1 MNLLNHLPIK
11 VRLGA
16 LVFLLILVG
25 LANSLLGI
33 SGMKDADSAVNNL
46 FNKNLR
52 HAELLGVIAE
62 HNQELRTLLLLTL
75 QHDPSSDF
83 ATMHDHPVS
92 LHTDAIRADMDT
104 INQAW
109 NGYMMEA
116 YPAGLKHHVEVFEK
130 QKDVLF
136 SKGYLPAIKKIEAGE
151 YKSANYLLL
160 TVINPAFGKMLKAVD
175 VMIKQEKLAAEDA
188 FNITHS
194 NYHQMVTV
202 LLVTLTIG
210 ILISILMAY
219 VIISG
224 LSKGVH
230 QVELTAN
237 QLAEG
242 DLTARM
248 DYQAKDEM
256 GHIATA
262 VNNMAETFGTT
273 VNEVK
278 DAVSRLAAAAEET
291 SVVTAQTTAG
301 INQQQSETDQVAT
314 AMNQMSATVQE
325 VARSAM
331 EAASAAEEANVTFA
345 EGKQVID
352 RVIQGIDNISGE
364 VETASGV
371 VQQLEQES
379 KSIGAVLDV
388 IKSIAEQTNLL
399 ALNAAI
405 EAARA
410 GEQGRGFAVVADEVR
425 TLAGRTQASTTEIEE
440 MICRLQAGTNNAVQA
455 MTSGKEMTQ
464 VGVDQAAVAGEALLT
479 INTAV
484 GRISSMN
491 TQIASAAEEQS
502 AVTEEINRSI
512 FSINEVAKQSAVGAE
527 QTASASG
534 DLAKLAEQLKGLVDR
549 FKV

>member
-1 MNLLNHLPIK
+1 MNLLNNLPIK

-33 SGMKDADSAVNNL
+33 SGMKDADSAIDKLYHSNL
-46 FNKNLR
+46 H

-62 HNQELRTLLLLTL
+62 HNQELRTLLLLSL
-75 QHDPSSDF
+75 QHDPSSAF
-83 ATMHDHPVS
+83 ASMHNHPVS
-92 LHTDAIRADMDT
+92 LHVNAIRDDMEK

-109 NGYMMEA
+109 DDYLKES
-116 YPAGLKHHVEVFEK
+116 YPPELKRHVELFEK
-130 QKDVLF
+130 QKQILF
-136 SKGYLPAIKKIEAGE
+136 TKGYLPAINKLEAGE
-151 YKSANYLLL
+151 FNSANYLLL
-160 TVINPAFGKMLKAVD
+160 TVINPAFGKMLEAVD
-175 VMIKQEKLAAEDA
+175 MMIKHEEVSADTAFKLTDA
-188 FNITHS
+188 H
-194 NYHQMVTV
+194 YHQMVTV
-202 LLVTLTIG
+202 LLVTLTMG
-210 ILISILMAY
+210 IIISSLLAY

-224 LSKGVH
+224 LGKGVR

-237 QLAEG
+237 KLAEG

-325 VARSAM
+325 VARNAM
-331 EAASAAEEANVTFA
+331 DAATAAEDANSTFA

-352 RVIQGIDNISGE
+352 QVIQGIDNISAE

-371 VQQLEQES
+371 VQRLEEES
-379 KSIGAVLDV
+379 KNIGSVLDV

-440 MICRLQAGTNNAVQA
+440 MISRLQAGTNNAVQA

-464 VGVDQAAVAGEALLT
+464 AGVDQAAVAGEALLT

-484 GRISSMN
+484 DRISSMN

-512 FSINEVAKQSAVGAE
+512 VSINEVAQQSAVGAE
-527 QTASASG
+527 QTSSASD
-534 DLAKLAEQLKGLVDR
+534 DLAKLAQQLKGLADR